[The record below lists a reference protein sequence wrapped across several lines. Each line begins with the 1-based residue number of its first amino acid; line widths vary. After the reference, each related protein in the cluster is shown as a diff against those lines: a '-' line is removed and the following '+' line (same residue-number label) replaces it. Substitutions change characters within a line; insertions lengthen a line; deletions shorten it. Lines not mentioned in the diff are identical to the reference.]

1 MEDRL
6 QKILSMS
13 GICSRRAAETYI
25 LDGRVTVNGSI
36 ANLGD
41 KADLDVDEICV
52 DGTVLG
58 GKSELVYIMLNK
70 PKGFVTTLDDEQN
83 RPTVAELVAS
93 CGVRVWPVGR
103 LDLNSEGLLIMTNDG
118 DLTHK
123 LIHPSHEVEK
133 EYLVRATG
141 DITAGL
147 PILSGPIELDGVKL
161 RPARVRQISP
171 TTLSVVIHEGKN
183 RQIRRMC
190 ELASLRVNMLRRVR
204 EGELQLGELLPR
216 QWRYLSASE
225 VATLKKL

>member
-13 GICSRRAAETYI
+13 GVCSRRMAETYI
-25 LDGRVTVNGSI
+25 LDGRVTVNGAI

-41 KADLDVDEICV
+41 KADIESDEICV
-52 DGTVLG
+52 DGNLIG
-58 GKSELVYIMLNK
+58 GKSELTYIMLNK

-83 RPTVAELVAS
+83 RPTVAELVAG

-133 EYLVRATG
+133 EYLVRVAG
-141 DITAGL
+141 DIAAGL
-147 PILSGPIELDGVKL
+147 PVLSGPIELDDVKL
-161 RPARVRQISP
+161 RPARVRQVSP
-171 TTLSVVIHEGKN
+171 TTLSIVIHEGKN

-204 EGELQLGELLPR
+204 EGGLVLGELLPR
-216 QWRYLSASE
+216 QWRYLTPSE
-225 VATLKKL
+225 VETLKKL